1 MGVQP
6 EGLLLRVR
14 RSQPANSPRGLS
26 KRSSFRRQPQPVPV
40 ELPEDVRVLKQR
52 ILESHPAK
60 LTRFSLSHM
69 RHMAIPP
76 VLIPDTLNDRRAVR
90 TVVSGKSVPLTMHM
104 WENCKR
110 KTKHLDMIDEYVTYR
125 HGSAASAQ
133 EVQLHFK
140 PRTSAH
146 KRPSEDPLSATPLPK
161 EAQELKMHILHAH
174 PEPLMRFSMSRM
186 RHVVAQPPVEI
197 PVELRKK
204 NLVSSRVSGH
214 SVPLTRTMWDKKM
227 KQYKKRMLDVIG
239 EGIHYQ

>member
-110 KTKHLDMIDEYVTYR
+110 KTKHLDMIDD